1 MHIQGVLKSWSSG
14 KRLLGK
20 WPSISLVTLVSR
32 EVLCTRKTQGVIS
45 KPRVI
50 FLTSVYISTP
60 REELPESGNVP
71 ERDGLPAHSTM
82 VEWTYSLCCSLCTCY
97 KNLASTYS
105 QTWLQFQGFFFPRK
119 QCWEYG
125 EDKAITF
132 SWLHQ
137 SLVKLPKETG
147 TSIVRVSGSHGSI

>member
-1 MHIQGVLKSWSSG
+1 MHIQGVLKGWSSG

-20 WPSISLVTLVSR
+20 WPSISLVALVSR

-45 KPRVI
+45 KSRVI

-60 REELPESGNVP
+60 REELPESGYVP
-71 ERDGLPAHSTM
+71 EREGLPAHSTV
-82 VEWTYSLCCSLCTCY
+82 VEWTYSVLFFMYLLQKPSQYLFP
-97 KNLASTYS
+97 NLITVS
-105 QTWLQFQGFFFPRK
+105 GFFFPRK

-125 EDKAITF
+125 EDKAIIF

-137 SLVKLPKETG
+137 SLVKLRKGTG
-147 TSIVRVSGSHGSI
+147 TSIVRVSGSHGSV